1 MWQPIAAHAC
11 TAPVSAC
18 LVVVADATG
27 VGGKDRGG
35 ERLSQCRDEAVW
47 QWRPWQ
53 DRPRTRVAQ
62 ARHKHQPALLLCI
75 GQNADFRSCSF
86 EVCVFIIKHISSSD
100 VHGCCHWGHRSAHPK
115 HRYRRA
121 VFIRR
126 KVLYKSNTSSAAI
139 VDANSWQCT
148 ECCRRAPQSPAHAKE
163 MQAPSLP
170 MISRL
175 CALSCAM

>member
-1 MWQPIAAHAC
+1 MAAHAC

-100 VHGCCHWGHRSAHPK
+100 IHGCCHWGAPQCPPQAQIPTGCFHTYKKYCISPILPVLQLSMRIVGSVQSAVEEPH
-115 HRYRRA
+115 
-121 VFIRR
+121 
-126 KVLYKSNTSSAAI
+126 
-139 VDANSWQCT
+139 
-148 ECCRRAPQSPAHAKE
+148 RAPP
-163 MQAPSLP
+163 MQRKCRHHPCL
-170 MISRL
+170 
-175 CALSCAM
+175 